1 MSTLKLRDT
10 HYQKLDA
17 TTWYASAQI
26 ITPFFLNYL
35 DLLSNLPLL
44 FNPNL
49 FLSTSVE
56 KLRHMQW
63 RHMQWQYRIPTV
75 FLSTREIAHRQ
86 RQQQRTGVRLLL
98 QSLLNKLD
106 STDTLNDASFPY
118 RLANSQYYVC
128 FSHTGTHNKT
138 TSNQHKKNKPFD
150 YLDNKVAVVISA
162 HRPVG
167 IDIEINAVK
176 WQVAQRF
183 YHANEMA
190 ILQTL
195 PPMQRDIIA
204 KLLWQ
209 IKESFIK
216 VYQYK
221 LAQGLG
227 LDYSYLIADLI
238 NGSSKKK
245 PPLIVI
251 KDTKTNYY
259 IALLL
264 SQQIV
269 IVY

>member
-1 MSTLKLRDT
+1 MSSLKLRDT
-10 HYQKLDA
+10 HYQQLDA
-17 TTWYASAQI
+17 TTWYAAAQI
-26 ITPFFLNYL
+26 IMPSFLNYPV
-35 DLLSNLPLL
+35 LLGDLPLL

-49 FLSTSVE
+49 FLNTSVE

-75 FLSTREIAHRQ
+75 SLSTREIAHLQ

-98 QSLLNKLD
+98 QSLLNKLEMID
-106 STDTLNDASFPY
+106 ILDDASFPY

-128 FSHTGTHNKT
+128 FSHTGAHNKVI
-138 TSNQHKKNKPFD
+138 SNQHKKNKPFD

-167 IDIEINAVK
+167 IDIEINPVK
-176 WQVAQRF
+176 WLVAQRF
-183 YHANEMA
+183 FHANEMA

-216 VYQYK
+216 IYQYK
-221 LAQGLG
+221 LAHGLG
-227 LDYSYLIADLI
+227 KDYSYLIADLI
-238 NGSSKKK
+238 KGATRKS
-245 PPLIVI
+245 PLLAIN
-251 KDTKTNYY
+251 DNESNYR
-259 IALLL
+259 IALLYF
-264 SQQIV
+264 QQIV

>member
-1 MSTLKLRDT
+1 MSILKLRDID
-10 HYQKLDA
+10 YQQLDA

-26 ITPFFLNYL
+26 ITPSFLNYS
-35 DLLSNLPLL
+35 DLLSDLPLL
-44 FNPNL
+44 FHPNL
-49 FLSTSVE
+49 LLDTSVE

-63 RHMQWQYRIPTV
+63 RQMQWYRIPTV
-75 FLSTREIAHRQ
+75 SLSTREIAHRQ

-98 QSLLNKLD
+98 QSLLNKLEMI
-106 STDTLNDASFPY
+106 DTLNDASFPY

-128 FSHTGTHNKT
+128 FSHTGTHNKII
-138 TSNQHKKNKPFD
+138 SNQHKNENLFEH
-150 YLDNKVAVVISA
+150 LDNKVAVVISA
-162 HRPVG
+162 HRPIG

-183 YHANEMA
+183 FHVNEMA

-216 VYQYK
+216 VFQYK

-227 LDYSYLIADLI
+227 KDYSHLIADLI
-238 NGSSKKK
+238 SGATSKS
-245 PPLIVI
+245 PLLDINDN
-251 KDTKTNYY
+251 KSNYR
-259 IALLL
+259 IALLPH
-264 SQQIV
+264 QQTV

>member
-1 MSTLKLRDT
+1 MSSLKLRDI
-10 HYQKLDA
+10 HYQQLDA

-26 ITPFFLNYL
+26 IMPSFLNYPV
-35 DLLSNLPLL
+35 LLSDLPLL

-49 FLSTSVE
+49 FLNTSVE
-56 KLRHMQW
+56 KL

-75 FLSTREIAHRQ
+75 SLSKREIAHLQ

-98 QSLLNKLD
+98 HSLLNKLEMI
-106 STDTLNDASFPY
+106 DTLNDASFPY

-128 FSHTGTHNKT
+128 FSHTGAHNKVI
-138 TSNQHKKNKPFD
+138 SNQHKKNKPFD

-167 IDIEINAVK
+167 IDIEINPVK

-183 YHANEMA
+183 FHVNEMA

-195 PPMQRDIIA
+195 PPMQRNIIA

-216 VYQYK
+216 IYQYK
-221 LAQGLG
+221 LAHGLG
-227 LDYSYLIADLI
+227 KNYSYLIADLI
-238 NGSSKKK
+238 KGATSKS
-245 PPLIVI
+245 PLLDINDNKSNYRIAILRHQQTVI
-251 KDTKTNYY
+251 IY
-259 IALLL
+259 
-264 SQQIV
+264 
-269 IVY
+269 

>member
-1 MSTLKLRDT
+1 MSSLKLRDI
-10 HYQKLDA
+10 HYQQLDA

-26 ITPFFLNYL
+26 ITPCFLNYPV
-35 DLLSNLPLL
+35 LLSDLPLL
-44 FNPNL
+44 FHPNL
-49 FLSTSVE
+49 LLDTSVE

-63 RHMQWQYRIPTV
+63 RQMQWYRIPTV
-75 FLSTREIAHRQ
+75 SLSTREIAHRQ

-98 QSLLNKLD
+98 QSLLNKLEMI
-106 STDTLNDASFPY
+106 DTLDDASFPY
-118 RLANSQYYVC
+118 RLANTQYYVC
-128 FSHTGTHNKT
+128 FSHTGTHKRII
-138 TSNQHKKNKPFD
+138 SNQHKNENLFEH
-150 YLDNKVAVVISA
+150 LDNKVAVVISA

-183 YHANEMA
+183 YDANEMA

-216 VYQYK
+216 VFQYK

-227 LDYSYLIADLI
+227 KDYSHLIADLI
-238 NGSSKKK
+238 KDATSKS
-245 PPLIVI
+245 PLLAINDN
-251 KDTKTNYY
+251 KSNYR
-259 IALLL
+259 IALLRH
-264 SQQIV
+264 QQTV

>member
-1 MSTLKLRDT
+1 MSTLKLRDID
-10 HYQKLDA
+10 YQQLDA

-26 ITPFFLNYL
+26 ITPCFLNYPV
-35 DLLSNLPLL
+35 LLSDLPLL
-44 FNPNL
+44 FHPNL
-49 FLSTSVE
+49 LLDTSVE

-75 FLSTREIAHRQ
+75 SLSTREIAHRQ

-98 QSLLNKLD
+98 QSLLNKLEMID
-106 STDTLNDASFPY
+106 ILNDASFPY

-128 FSHTGTHNKT
+128 FSHTGAHNKVV
-138 TSNQHKKNKPFD
+138 SNQHKKNKPFD

-167 IDIEINAVK
+167 IDIEINPVK

-183 YHANEMA
+183 FHVNEMS

-195 PPMQRDIIA
+195 PPMQRNVIA

-216 VYQYK
+216 VFQYK

-227 LDYSYLIADLI
+227 KDYSYLIADLI

-245 PPLIVI
+245 PPLIVM
-251 KDTKTNYY
+251 KDTKSNYY

-269 IVY
+269 IAY

>member
-1 MSTLKLRDT
+1 MSSLKLRDI
-10 HYQKLDA
+10 HYQQLDA

-26 ITPFFLNYL
+26 ITPSFLNYPV
-35 DLLSNLPLL
+35 LLSDLPLL
-44 FNPNL
+44 FNPSL

-56 KLRHMQW
+56 KLRHIQWRQMQW
-63 RHMQWQYRIPTV
+63 YRIPTV
-75 FLSTREIAHRQ
+75 SLSTREIAHRQ

-98 QSLLNKLD
+98 HSLLNKLEMI
-106 STDTLNDASFPY
+106 DTLNDASFPY

-128 FSHTGTHNKT
+128 FSHTGAHTKVI
-138 TSNQHKKNKPFD
+138 SNQHKKNKPFD

-183 YHANEMA
+183 FHANEMA

-195 PPMQRDIIA
+195 PPMQRNIIA

-216 VYQYK
+216 VFQYK

-227 LDYSYLIADLI
+227 KDYSLLIADF
-238 NGSSKKK
+238 
-245 PPLIVI
+245 I
-251 KDTKTNYY
+251 KDTTSKSPLLVINDNKSNYR
-259 IALLL
+259 IALLYF
-264 SQQIV
+264 QQTV

>member
-1 MSTLKLRDT
+1 MSTLKLRDI
-10 HYQKLDA
+10 HYQQLDA

-26 ITPFFLNYL
+26 ITPCFLNYPV
-35 DLLSNLPLL
+35 LLSDLPLL

-49 FLSTSVE
+49 FLNTSVE
-56 KLRHMQW
+56 KL

-75 FLSTREIAHRQ
+75 SLSTREIAHRQ

-98 QSLLNKLD
+98 QSLLNKLEMI
-106 STDTLNDASFPY
+106 DTLNDASFPY

-128 FSHTGTHNKT
+128 FSHTGTHNKII
-138 TSNQHKKNKPFD
+138 SNQHKNENLFEH
-150 YLDNKVAVVISA
+150 LDNKVAVVISA

-176 WQVAQRF
+176 WLVAQRF
-183 YHANEMA
+183 YHANEMS

-195 PPMQRDIIA
+195 PPMQRNVIA

-216 VYQYK
+216 VFQYK

-227 LDYSYLIADLI
+227 KDYSYLIADLI
-238 NGSSKKK
+238 KGATSKS
-245 PPLIVI
+245 PLLVI
-251 KDTKTNYY
+251 NDNKSNYR
-259 IALLL
+259 IALLPH
-264 SQQIV
+264 QQTV

>member
-1 MSTLKLRDT
+1 MSTLKLRDI
-10 HYQKLDA
+10 HYQQLDA

-26 ITPFFLNYL
+26 ITPCFLNYPV
-35 DLLSNLPLL
+35 LLSDLPLL

-49 FLSTSVE
+49 FLDTSVE

-63 RHMQWQYRIPTV
+63 RQMQLYRIPTV
-75 FLSTREIAHRQ
+75 SLSTREIAHRQ

-98 QSLLNKLD
+98 QSLLNKLEMI
-106 STDTLNDASFPY
+106 DTLDDASFPY

-128 FSHTGTHNKT
+128 FSHTGTHNKII
-138 TSNQHKKNKPFD
+138 SNQHKNENLFKH
-150 YLDNKVAVVISA
+150 LDNKVAVIIST

-167 IDIEINAVK
+167 IDIEINPVK

-183 YHANEMA
+183 FHVNEMA

-195 PPMQRDIIA
+195 PPMQRNIIA

-216 VYQYK
+216 VFQYK

-227 LDYSYLIADLI
+227 KDYSHLIADLI
-238 NGSSKKK
+238 KDATSKS
-245 PPLIVI
+245 PLLAINDN
-251 KDTKTNYY
+251 KSNYR
-259 IALLL
+259 IALLYF
-264 SQQIV
+264 QQIV

>member
-1 MSTLKLRDT
+1 MSSLKLRDI
-10 HYQKLDA
+10 HYQQLDA

-26 ITPFFLNYL
+26 ITPSFLNYPV
-35 DLLSNLPLL
+35 LLSDLPLL
-44 FNPNL
+44 FNPSL
-49 FLSTSVE
+49 FLSMSVE
-56 KLRHMQW
+56 KVRHMQW
-63 RHMQWQYRIPTV
+63 RQMQWYRIPTV
-75 FLSTREIAHRQ
+75 SLSTREIAHRQ

-98 QSLLNKLD
+98 HSLLNKLEMI
-106 STDTLNDASFPY
+106 DTLNDASFPY

-128 FSHTGTHNKT
+128 FSHTGAHNKVI
-138 TSNQHKKNKPFD
+138 SNQHKNENLFEH
-150 YLDNKVAVVISA
+150 LDNKAAVIISA

-195 PPMQRDIIA
+195 PPMQRNVIA

-216 VYQYK
+216 VFQYK

-227 LDYSYLIADLI
+227 KDYSYLIADLI
-238 NGSSKKK
+238 KGATSNS
-245 PPLIVI
+245 PLLDINDN
-251 KDTKTNYY
+251 KSNYR
-259 IALLL
+259 IALLRH
-264 SQQIV
+264 QQTV

>member
-1 MSTLKLRDT
+1 MSTLKLRDID
-10 HYQKLDA
+10 YQQLDA

-26 ITPFFLNYL
+26 ITPSFLNYS
-35 DLLSNLPLL
+35 DLLSDLPLL

-49 FLSTSVE
+49 FLNTSVE

-75 FLSTREIAHRQ
+75 SLSTREIAHRQ

-98 QSLLNKLD
+98 QSLLNKLQMI
-106 STDTLNDASFPY
+106 DTLNDASFPY

-128 FSHTGTHNKT
+128 FSHTGAHNKII
-138 TSNQHKKNKPFD
+138 SNQHKKNKPFD

-176 WQVAQRF
+176 WLVAQRF
-183 YHANEMA
+183 FHVNEMA

-195 PPMQRDIIA
+195 PPMQRNIIA

-216 VYQYK
+216 VFQYK

-227 LDYSYLIADLI
+227 KDYSYLIADLI
-238 NGSSKKK
+238 KDATSKS
-245 PPLIVI
+245 PLLDINDN
-251 KDTKTNYY
+251 KSNYR
-259 IALLL
+259 IALLYF
-264 SQQIV
+264 QQTM

>member
-1 MSTLKLRDT
+1 MSTLKLRDI
-10 HYQKLDA
+10 HYQQLDT

-26 ITPFFLNYL
+26 ITPSFLNYS
-35 DLLSNLPLL
+35 DLLSDLPLL
-44 FNPNL
+44 FNLNL
-49 FLSTSVE
+49 FLDTSVE

-63 RHMQWQYRIPTV
+63 RQMQWYRIPTV

-98 QSLLNKLD
+98 HSLLNKLEMI
-106 STDTLNDASFPY
+106 DTLNDASFPY

-128 FSHTGTHNKT
+128 FSHTGAHNKII
-138 TSNQHKKNKPFD
+138 SNQHKKNKPFD

-183 YHANEMA
+183 YHANEIA
-190 ILQTL
+190 VLQTL
-195 PPMQRDIIA
+195 STMQRDTAA

-227 LDYSYLIADLI
+227 KDYSHLIADLI
-238 NGSSKKK
+238 KDATSKS
-245 PPLIVI
+245 PLLVI
-251 KDTKTNYY
+251 NDNKSNYR
-259 IALLL
+259 IALLYF
-264 SQQIV
+264 QQIV

>member
-1 MSTLKLRDT
+1 MSTLKLRDID
-10 HYQKLDA
+10 YQQLDA

-26 ITPFFLNYL
+26 ITPCFLNYPV
-35 DLLSNLPLL
+35 LLSDLPLL
-44 FNPNL
+44 FHPNL
-49 FLSTSVE
+49 LLDTSVE
-56 KLRHMQW
+56 KLRQMQW
-63 RHMQWQYRIPTV
+63 YRIPTV
-75 FLSTREIAHRQ
+75 SLSTREIAHRQ

-98 QSLLNKLD
+98 QSLLNKLEMI
-106 STDTLNDASFPY
+106 DTLNDASFPY

-128 FSHTGTHNKT
+128 FSHTGAHNKII
-138 TSNQHKKNKPFD
+138 SNQHKKNKPFD

-183 YHANEMA
+183 YHANEMS

-195 PPMQRDIIA
+195 PPMQRNIIA

-216 VYQYK
+216 VFQYK

-227 LDYSYLIADLI
+227 KDYSHLIADLI
-238 NGSSKKK
+238 KDATSKS
-245 PPLIVI
+245 PLLAINDN
-251 KDTKTNYY
+251 KSNYR
-259 IALLL
+259 IALLYF
-264 SQQIV
+264 QQIV

>member
-1 MSTLKLRDT
+1 MSSLKLRDI
-10 HYQKLDA
+10 HYQQLDA

-26 ITPFFLNYL
+26 ITPSFLNYS
-35 DLLSNLPLL
+35 DLLSDLPLL

-56 KLRHMQW
+56 VL

-75 FLSTREIAHRQ
+75 SLSTREIAHRQ

-98 QSLLNKLD
+98 QSLLNKLEMI
-106 STDTLNDASFPY
+106 DTLDDASFPY

-128 FSHTGTHNKT
+128 FSHTGTHNKII
-138 TSNQHKKNKPFD
+138 SNQHKNKKTFEH
-150 YLDNKVAVVISA
+150 LDNKVAVVISA
-162 HRPVG
+162 HRPIG
-167 IDIEINAVK
+167 IDIEINPVK

-183 YHANEMA
+183 FHANEMD

-216 VYQYK
+216 VFQYK

-227 LDYSYLIADLI
+227 KDYSHLIADLI
-238 NGSSKKK
+238 KDATSKS
-245 PPLIVI
+245 PLLAIN
-251 KDTKTNYY
+251 DNRSNYR
-259 IALLL
+259 IALLYF
-264 SQQIV
+264 QQIV

>member
-1 MSTLKLRDT
+1 MSSLKLRDT
-10 HYQKLDA
+10 HYQQLDA
-17 TTWYASAQI
+17 TSWYASAQI
-26 ITPFFLNYL
+26 IMPSFLNYPV
-35 DLLSNLPLL
+35 LLSDLPLL

-49 FLSTSVE
+49 FLNTSVE
-56 KLRHMQW
+56 KL

-75 FLSTREIAHRQ
+75 SLSTREIAHRQ

-98 QSLLNKLD
+98 HSLLNKLEMI
-106 STDTLNDASFPY
+106 DTLNDASFPY

-128 FSHTGTHNKT
+128 FSHTGAHNKVI
-138 TSNQHKKNKPFD
+138 SNQHKKNKPFD

-167 IDIEINAVK
+167 IDIEVNAIK
-176 WQVAQRF
+176 WKVAQRF
-183 YHANEMA
+183 YHANEMS

-195 PPMQRDIIA
+195 PPMQRNVIA

-216 VYQYK
+216 VFQYK

-227 LDYSYLIADLI
+227 KDYSYLIADLI
-238 NGSSKKK
+238 KGATSNS
-245 PPLIVI
+245 PLLDINDN
-251 KDTKTNYY
+251 KSNYR
-259 IALLL
+259 IALLPH
-264 SQQIV
+264 QQTV

>member
-1 MSTLKLRDT
+1 MSTLKLRDID
-10 HYQKLDA
+10 YQQLDA

-26 ITPFFLNYL
+26 ITPCFLNYPV
-35 DLLSNLPLL
+35 LLSDLPLL
-44 FNPNL
+44 FHPNL
-49 FLSTSVE
+49 LLDTSVE
-56 KLRHMQW
+56 KLRQMQW
-63 RHMQWQYRIPTV
+63 YRIPTV
-75 FLSTREIAHRQ
+75 SLSTREIAHRQ

-98 QSLLNKLD
+98 QSLLNKLEMI
-106 STDTLNDASFPY
+106 DTLNDASFPY

-128 FSHTGTHNKT
+128 FSHTGAHNKVI
-138 TSNQHKKNKPFD
+138 SNQHKKNKPFD

-183 YHANEMA
+183 YHANEMS

-195 PPMQRDIIA
+195 PPMQRNIIA

-216 VYQYK
+216 VFQYK

-227 LDYSYLIADLI
+227 KDYSHLIADLI
-238 NGSSKKK
+238 KDATSKS
-245 PPLIVI
+245 PLLAINDN
-251 KDTKTNYY
+251 KSNYR
-259 IALLL
+259 IALLYF
-264 SQQIV
+264 QQIV

>member
-1 MSTLKLRDT
+1 MSTLKLRDI
-10 HYQKLDA
+10 HYQQLDA

-26 ITPFFLNYL
+26 ITPCFLNYPV
-35 DLLSNLPLL
+35 LLSDLPLL
-44 FNPNL
+44 FNPSL
-49 FLSTSVE
+49 FLNTSVE
-56 KLRHMQW
+56 ELCHMQW
-63 RHMQWQYRIPTV
+63 RHMQWYRIPTV
-75 FLSTREIAHRQ
+75 SLSTREIAHRQ

-98 QSLLNKLD
+98 HSLLNKLGMI
-106 STDTLNDASFPY
+106 DTLNDASFPY

-128 FSHTGTHNKT
+128 FSHTGTHNKVI
-138 TSNQHKKNKPFD
+138 SNQHKKNKPFD

-162 HRPVG
+162 HRPIG

-183 YHANEMA
+183 FHVNEMA

-216 VYQYK
+216 VFQYK

-227 LDYSYLIADLI
+227 KDYSHLIADLI
-238 NGSSKKK
+238 KEATSKS
-245 PPLIVI
+245 PLLAIN
-251 KDTKTNYY
+251 DNESNYR
-259 IALLL
+259 IALLYF
-264 SQQIV
+264 QQLV

>member
-10 HYQKLDA
+10 HYQQLDA

-26 ITPFFLNYL
+26 IMPSFLNYPV
-35 DLLSNLPLL
+35 LLSDLPLL

-56 KLRHMQW
+56 ELRHMQW
-63 RHMQWQYRIPTV
+63 RHIQWQYRIPTV
-75 FLSTREIAHRQ
+75 SLSKREIAHLQ

-98 QSLLNKLD
+98 QSLLNKLEMI
-106 STDTLNDASFPY
+106 DTLNDASFPY

-128 FSHTGTHNKT
+128 FSHTGAHNKVV
-138 TSNQHKKNKPFD
+138 SNQHKKNKPFD

-162 HRPVG
+162 HRPIG

-183 YHANEMA
+183 FHVNEMA

-216 VYQYK
+216 VFQYK

-227 LDYSYLIADLI
+227 KDYSYLIADLI
-238 NGSSKKK
+238 KGTTSNS
-245 PPLIVI
+245 PLLDINDN
-251 KDTKTNYY
+251 KSNYR
-259 IALLL
+259 IALLRH
-264 SQQIV
+264 QQTV